1 MTSNDSG
8 LQDGTIPLL
17 TEVLEGNAPPSPPTA
32 APVASSPPPV
42 PTRPVVQAPNVN
54 QRAVNDDDSG
64 IPVLTVPLQT
74 SAVAPPARPRPAP
87 PAAQTAQAATPIA
100 VPPGQQR
107 ATTNLNEGGAD
118 AMLARLTADEME
130 QLQHKLSERI
140 LRQLQGRI
148 DFVLEQRVRD
158 SLADVLQL
166 AMGGLTNDIK
176 RGLQQTLEE
185 VVGRAVAQEIA
196 RLQSGKK

>member
-42 PTRPVVQAPNVN
+42 PARPVVQAPNVN

-64 IPVLTVPLQT
+64 IPVLTVPLQAP
-74 SAVAPPARPRPAP
+74 AVAPPRPRPAP
-87 PAAQTAQAATPIA
+87 PAAQPATPIA

-107 ATTNLNEGGAD
+107 AATNLNEGGAD

>member
-1 MTSNDSG
+1 MTTKDPG
-8 LQDGTIPLL
+8 LQDGAIPLL
-17 TEVLEGNAPPSPPTA
+17 TEVLEGNA
-32 APVASSPPPV
+32 APASASQPPPAA
-42 PTRPVVQAPNVN
+42 RPVVHAAPNE
-54 QRAVNDDDSG
+54 RGMSDDEAG
-64 IPVLTVPLQT
+64 IPVLTVPLQ
-74 SAVAPPARPRPAP
+74 AAPVAPPVRPRSVSPVTP
-87 PAAQTAQAATPIA
+87 AATPIA
-100 VPPGQQR
+100 APPAMQR
-107 ATTNLNEGGAD
+107 TAAEMVEGGVD
-118 AMLARLTADEME
+118 AMLARLSPDEME

-176 RGLQQTLEE
+176 RGLQHTLEE